1 MVVFFGG
8 IILLVLSYFT
18 YAKYI
23 EKVFGMEPERK
34 TPAYTLSD
42 GVDYIPMA
50 TWRVYLIQLL
60 NIAGLGP
67 IYGAVQGAL
76 FGPIVF
82 LWIIFGT
89 ILGGAVHDYLSGM
102 ISIRHNGASL
112 SEIQGIYLGKTA
124 QAIMRVFMMVLLI
137 LVGVVF
143 VSGPAQ
149 LLSAITPAKFNLVF
163 WSVVIFAYYFCAT
176 MLPIDVLIGKIYPV
190 FGVCLMIMALGIM
203 IALPAEGYHI
213 PAMVFH
219 GLNPKGISAWPT
231 MCITVACGAISGF
244 HATQSPL
251 MARCIKGEKQG
262 RFVFYGAMVS
272 EGIIAMV
279 WAGAGLAFYK
289 DIPALSAALTKVG
302 PSGVVLDVCKTML
315 GSVGGILAILGVV
328 ACPITTGD
336 TAFRAGRLILAE
348 IVKVDQ
354 KKISKR
360 LMLAVPMFIVGI
372 ILTQVNFNVI
382 WKYFAW
388 ANQTLAA
395 VSLWAFSVYL
405 IRNDKNHWVS
415 TLPATFMTI
424 LTVSYILQAKEGFRI
439 SAAISNPIGLVV
451 GLAIFVLFVTRGRKY
466 AKSLNITQGM

>member
-1 MVVFFGG
+1 MLVFFGG

-23 EKVFGMEPERK
+23 EKIFGMDPERK

-102 ISIRHNGASL
+102 ISVRHNGASL

-124 QAIMRVFMMVLLI
+124 QAIMRVFMMVLLV

-149 LLSAITPAKFNLVF
+149 LLAAITPAKFNLVF
-163 WSVVIFAYYFCAT
+163 WSIVIFAYYFCAT
-176 MLPIDVLIGKIYPV
+176 ILPIDVLIGRIYPV
-190 FGVCLMIMALGIM
+190 FGVCLMIMAFGIM

-231 MCITVACGAISGF
+231 MFITVACGAVSGF

-315 GSVGGILAILGVV
+315 GTVGGILAILGVV

-348 IVKVDQ
+348 ITKVDQ
-354 KKISKR
+354 KKASKR
-360 LMLAVPMFIVGI
+360 LLLAVPMFVIGI
-372 ILTQVNFNVI
+372 ILTQVDFNVI

-395 VSLWAFSVYL
+395 VSLWAFAVYL
-405 IRNDKNHWVS
+405 IRNDKNHWVA
-415 TLPATFMTI
+415 TLPGTFMTI
-424 LTVSYILQAKEGFRI
+424 VTSSYILQAKEGFRL
-439 SAAISNPIGLVV
+439 SAAISNPIGIVI
-451 GLAIFVLFVTRGRKY
+451 GLAIFALFVAKGKKY